1 MVMVLIMI
9 ILIQIIIYYLRINYQ
24 PLNNNY
30 INCERNIISNNLNN
44 DESEQEEK
52 PISNWFSYELVNAQ
66 RTKIKNLIILNLSF
80 IFFSNYFF

>member
-1 MVMVLIMI
+1 MI

-30 INCERNIISNNLNN
+30 INCERNIINNNLNN

-66 RTKIKNLIILNLSF
+66 RTKIKNLIILKLSF